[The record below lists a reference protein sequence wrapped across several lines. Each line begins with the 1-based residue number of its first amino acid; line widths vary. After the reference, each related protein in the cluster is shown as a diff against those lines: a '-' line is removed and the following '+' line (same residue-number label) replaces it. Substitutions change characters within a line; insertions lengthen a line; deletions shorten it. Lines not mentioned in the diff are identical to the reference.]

1 MNSRLTHYHQYREA
15 LTRLHRT
22 IAALSAL
29 SPALQ
34 EVVADLNLP
43 IAADGTV
50 PQAWRGAVFDQA
62 IRQGLLQSHRRRLRV
77 APDAPDALIL
87 VASEQARFRMMN
99 VRAVIE
105 GVGVSVVDGLR
116 GQGFDLIDGG
126 LARTAKPGVTLA
138 GWVLVLP
145 SLTMSTGGLVAVSRA
160 GLTAIGTSLRA
171 GRLSGDRAVIEAQDI
186 DAEREM
192 AAEILRCIR
201 QSSVV

>member
-77 APDAPDALIL
+77 APDAPDALQD
-87 VASEQARFRMMN
+87 VTEDTEQ
-99 VRAVIE
+99 E
-105 GVGVSVVDGLR
+105 
-116 GQGFDLIDGG
+116 
-126 LARTAKPGVTLA
+126 
-138 GWVLVLP
+138 VL
-145 SLTMSTGGLVAVSRA
+145 
-160 GLTAIGTSLRA
+160 
-171 GRLSGDRAVIEAQDI
+171 
-186 DAEREM
+186 
-192 AAEILRCIR
+192 
-201 QSSVV
+201 

>member
-1 MNSRLTHYHQYREA
+1 MDSRLTHYRQYRQA

-34 EVVADLNLP
+34 GVVADLNLP
-43 IAADGTV
+43 TAEDGTV
-50 PQAWRGAVFDQA
+50 PAPWRGAVFDQA
-62 IRQGLLQSHRRRLRV
+62 IRQGLLQGHRLRLRV
-77 APDAPDALIL
+77 APDAADALVL
-87 VASEQARFRMMN
+87 AASEQARFRVMN

-116 GQGFDLIDGG
+116 GQSFDLTDAG

-145 SLTMSTGGLVAVSRA
+145 TLTMSTGGLVAVSRA
-160 GLTAIGTSLRA
+160 GLDAISASLRA
-171 GRLSGDRAVIEAQDI
+171 GRLSGDRAAIQAQDTEQ
-186 DAEREM
+186 EREM

-201 QSSVV
+201 HAEA